1 MFLPDIIR
9 NECLPQRDCMLT
21 VQDAQGETGFLYFK
35 DAELIEANCAA
46 LWGKEALAEIM
57 KWQLAESTVAALPL
71 GIKRSLWDPL
81 DNLINPDLAG
91 QQGGA
96 SAGASPSFSAARVQA
111 SAPTPY
117 DQFKELP
124 GVTKLVFI
132 DKNKHQVVFEAPGE
146 APQRTEWIMDFIVK
160 CRAIG
165 DTLGFGKLDQWSLT
179 SDRYHMVGL
188 KFENGM
194 LAVLRKHETGLDD
207 FEAAC
212 QASMRSR

>member
-57 KWQLAESTVAALPL
+57 KWQLSESTVAALPL

-81 DNLINPDLAG
+81 DNLINPDLLA

-96 SAGASPSFSAARVQA
+96 SGAVPSFSAARVQS

-124 GVTKLVFI
+124 GVTKLI
-132 DKNKHQVVFEAPGE
+132 YLEKNKHQVVFEATGE
-146 APQRTEWIMDFIVK
+146 APQRTEWILDFIVK
-160 CRAIG
+160 SKAIG

-188 KFENGM
+188 KFEAGM
-194 LAVLRKHETGLDD
+194 LAILRKHETGLDD

-212 QASMRSR
+212 QASIRSR